1 MTSDHNSF
9 AHHIFIEP
17 FLGQTPNINETAFIA
32 KSAAIIGAV
41 RIGEDCSIWHHTTI
55 RGDANYVTIGKGT
68 NLQDNSVVHIDSA
81 HFPTIIGDYV
91 TIGHSAI
98 IHACTLENHSFIGMG
113 AIIMDGAVVNSYSMV
128 AAGALVTPGK
138 NVPCGELWAGSP
150 AKKMRDL
157 TTDESKMIEAS
168 AERYIEVGRAAKSV
182 NIADPPSHFS
192 VKPIPD

>member
-9 AHHIFIEP
+9 AQHKFIEP

-41 RIGEDCSIWHHTTI
+41 KIGEDCSIWHHTTI
-55 RGDANYVTIGKGT
+55 RGDANYVIIGKGT

-81 HFPTIIGDYV
+81 RFPTIIGDFV

-113 AIIMDGAVVNSYSMV
+113 AIIMDGAVVESYSMV

-138 NVPCGELWAGSP
+138 NVPRGELWAGSP

-157 TTDESKMIEAS
+157 TTDEFKMIETS
-168 AERYIEVGRAAKSV
+168 AGRYIEVGRAAKSG
-182 NIADPPSHFS
+182 NIADPPTRFS
-192 VKPIPD
+192 VKPIPE

>member
-1 MTSDHNSF
+1 MISDHNSF
-9 AHHIFIEP
+9 DHHMFIEP
-17 FLGQTPNINETAFIA
+17 FLGQKPNINKTAFIA

-41 RIGEDCSIWHHTTI
+41 KIGEDCSIWHHATI

-81 HFPTIIGDYV
+81 RFPTIIGNFV

-113 AIIMDGAVVNSYSMV
+113 AIIMDGAFINSFSMI

-138 NVPCGELWAGSP
+138 NVPSGELWAGSP
-150 AKKMRDL
+150 AKKKRDL
-157 TTDESKMIEAS
+157 TTDEFKMIETS
-168 AERYIEVGRAAKSV
+168 AERYIEVGRAAKFGET
-182 NIADPPSHFS
+182 AGPFTHFL
-192 VKPIPD
+192 VKPISN

>member
-1 MTSDHNSF
+1 M
-9 AHHIFIEP
+9 
-17 FLGQTPNINETAFIA
+17 
-32 KSAAIIGAV
+32 
-41 RIGEDCSIWHHTTI
+41 
-55 RGDANYVTIGKGT
+55 
-68 NLQDNSVVHIDSA
+68 
-81 HFPTIIGDYV
+81 

-138 NVPCGELWAGSP
+138 NVPRGELWAGSP

-157 TTDESKMIEAS
+157 TTDEFKMIETS
-168 AERYIEVGRAAKSV
+168 TERYIEMGRAAKSG
-182 NIADPPSHFS
+182 NIADPPTHFS

>member
-9 AHHIFIEP
+9 THHMFIEP

-41 RIGEDCSIWHHTTI
+41 KIGEDCSIWHHTTI

-81 HFPTIIGDYV
+81 QFPTIIGNFV

-98 IHACTLENHSFIGMG
+98 IHACTLENHSFVGMG

-138 NVPCGELWAGSP
+138 NVPRGELWAGSP

-157 TTDESKMIEAS
+157 TLDEFKMIETS
-168 AERYIEVGRAAKSV
+168 ADRYIDIGRAAKLGET
-182 NIADPPSHFS
+182 ARPFTHFS
-192 VKPIPD
+192 VKPISD